1 VLEIVFYALV
11 GLFGAVVGASEIV
24 SRYKDAP
31 LDALKTVPGMFYIA
45 INAFAAVA
53 AFALIRHFNW
63 LEAAPAQAGTS
74 PASATDP
81 ATTLI
86 VQSMIA
92 GFGAMTFFRSSL
104 FTVRVGNADVE
115 VGPAGFLKVI
125 LEATDRECD
134 RQRAGPRAEAIRN
147 LMREIDF
154 AKSRDALPS
163 LCFGL
168 MQNVSQD
175 EQRAFGAFLADLN
188 ASTMDETFKVNSLGL
203 ALMNIVGERVL
214 EQAIGVIRHNIAQE
228 PRALILTIET
238 LGLIRKFDFD
248 GTADELVDYCQA
260 LADTAEGVR
269 AEVQDH
275 LQRLK
280 QHSAKAGTKSL
291 MLCSLLVRRYGEGVV
306 VSGLRALTTT

>member
-1 VLEIVFYALV
+1 MLEVVFYLLV

-31 LDALKTVPGMFYIA
+31 VEALQTVPGMFYIA
-45 INAFAAVA
+45 INAFAALA
-53 AFALIRHFNW
+53 AFALILHFNW
-63 LEAAPAQAGTS
+63 LEAAPATGTDLAV
-74 PASATDP
+74 PAPDP

-104 FTVRVGNADVE
+104 FTVRVGNTDIE

-134 RQRAGPRAEAIRN
+134 RQRAGPRAAAIRE

-154 AKSRDALPS
+154 AKARDALPS

-175 EQRAFGAFLADLN
+175 EQRAFSAFLADLN
-188 ASTMDETFKVNSLGL
+188 ASSMDATFKANSLGL

-214 EQAIGVIRHNIAQE
+214 EQAIGVIRTNIAQG

-248 GTADELVDYCQA
+248 TTADELIDYCQA
-260 LADTAEGVR
+260 LADTTDGVR
-269 AEVQDH
+269 DEVREQAN
-275 LQRLK
+275 RLK
-280 QHSAKAGTKSL
+280 QHSAKPSTKAL
-291 MLCSLLVRRYGEGVV
+291 MLCSMLVRRYGEGTVA
-306 VSGLRALTTT
+306 SGLRALTP